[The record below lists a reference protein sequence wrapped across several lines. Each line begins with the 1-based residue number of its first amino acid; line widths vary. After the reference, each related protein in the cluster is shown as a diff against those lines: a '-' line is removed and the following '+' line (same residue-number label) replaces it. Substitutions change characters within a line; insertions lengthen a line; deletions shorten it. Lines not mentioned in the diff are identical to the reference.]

1 MDYICQ
7 IINDNIESIKTLLIA
22 SFGAVVTM
30 ILSIIKE
37 EFYSKP
43 AKLRA
48 DRSKLSQALLSEINT
63 IMNIYNHMSIE
74 ENMSNPKLPTQI
86 PFGDDI
92 VSVYMQNAKELGVFQ
107 EDELG
112 SIIEFYIRLRA
123 IINARAIMAKRWD
136 DYALY
141 KRTYKDGES
150 RKEELYN
157 KEIDCKN
164 ILSYTIQRQRELQK
178 AADKAINVLSKEIF
192 GNDKSIISFEFK
204 IFRFKFYFN
213 IKYQNK

>member
-1 MDYICQ
+1 MDYIYN
-7 IINDNIESIKTLLIA
+7 IISDNTESIKTLLIA

-48 DRSKLSQALLSEINT
+48 GKSKLSQALLSEINT
-63 IMNIYNHMSIE
+63 IMNIYAPMSIE
-74 ENMSNPKLPTQI
+74 GAMLNQKLPTQI

-92 VSVYMQNAKELGVFQ
+92 VSVYMQNAKELGVFK
-107 EDELG
+107 EKELDF
-112 SIIEFYIRLRA
+112 IIEFYIRLRA

-141 KRTYKDGES
+141 KRTYKDDES

-157 KEIDCKN
+157 KKIDYKN
-164 ILSYTIQRQRELQK
+164 IRSYTIQREKELYE
-178 AADKAINVLSKEIF
+178 AADKAINILSKNIY
-192 GNDKSIISFEFK
+192 GNDKSTMS
-204 IFRFKFYFN
+204 FRF
-213 IKYQNK
+213 

>member
-1 MDYICQ
+1 M
-7 IINDNIESIKTLLIA
+7 ESIKTLLIA

-63 IMNIYNHMSIE
+63 IMNIYDHMSIE
-74 ENMSNPKLPTQI
+74 DNMSNQKLPTQI

-123 IINARAIMAKRWD
+123 IINARAIMTKRWN

-141 KRTYKDGES
+141 KRTYKDDES
-150 RKEELYN
+150 RKGELKN
-157 KEIDCKN
+157 KEIDYNN
-164 ILSYTIQRQRELQK
+164 IVFYTIQRQRELKK
-178 AADKAINVLSKEIF
+178 AADKAINVLSKNIY
-192 GNDKSIISFEFK
+192 GNDKSIMSFEFK
-204 IFRFKFYFN
+204 IFKFKIYFN

>member
-164 ILSYTIQRQRELQK
+164 ILSYTIKRQRELQK

>member
-7 IINDNIESIKTLLIA
+7 IISDNMESIKTLLIA

-63 IMNIYNHMSIE
+63 IKNIYAPMSIE
-74 ENMSNPKLPTQI
+74 GNMSKQKMPTTI

-92 VSVYMQNAKELGVFQ
+92 VSVYMQNAKELGVFK
-107 EDELG
+107 EDELVV
-112 SIIEFYIRLRA
+112 IIEFYIRLRA
-123 IINARAIMAKRWD
+123 IINARAVMTKRWD
-136 DYALY
+136 DYATYNRKY
-141 KRTYKDGES
+141 KNDES
-150 RKEELYN
+150 CKEELYN
-157 KEIDCKN
+157 KEIDYKN
-164 ILSYTIQRQRELQK
+164 ICSYTIQREKELYE
-178 AADKAINVLSKEIF
+178 AADKAINVLSKNIY
-192 GNDKSIISFEFK
+192 GNDKSIMAFEFK

-213 IKYQNK
+213 IKYQNE